1 MRYAKIHNTDI
12 ANVSGIC
19 VSVYL
24 QGCDNH
30 CKGCHNPETWDFN
43 GGTQFTE
50 ETMQEI
56 IDALKAN
63 GVQRSLAI
71 LGGEPMHKKNTP
83 LTELIIKK
91 VKEELPQ
98 TKIYI
103 WTGYLYENLLKS
115 NDESIQ
121 YILREAD
128 TLIDGPFVLELRDIT
143 LKMRGSSNQ
152 RIINLKK

>member
-1 MRYAKIHNTDI
+1 MRYAKIKKNDI
-12 ANVSGIC
+12 ANIPGIC
-19 VSVYL
+19 VSIYL
-24 QGCDNH
+24 QGCENH
-30 CKGCHNPETWDFN
+30 CNGCHNPETWDFN
-43 GGTQFTE
+43 GGTRFTE
-50 ETMQEI
+50 ETIQEI

-71 LGGEPMHKKNTP
+71 LGGEPMHKKNAP
-83 LTELIIKK
+83 LTELIIKR
-91 VKEELPQ
+91 VREELPQ

-103 WTGYLYENLLKS
+103 WTGYLYENLLQSDDK
-115 NDESIQ
+115 SIQ

>member
-1 MRYAKIHNTDI
+1 MRYNSIIKNDTTGAP
-12 ANVSGIC
+12 GIC

-24 QGCDNH
+24 QGCENH

-56 IDALKAN
+56 INALKAN

-71 LGGEPMHKKNTP
+71 LGGEPLHKKNAL
-83 LTELIIKK
+83 LTELIIKR

-103 WTGYLYENLLKS
+103 WTGFIYENLLES
-115 NDESIQ
+115 NDKSIQ

-152 RIINLKK
+152 HIINLKK

>member
-1 MRYAKIHNTDI
+1 
-12 ANVSGIC
+12 
-19 VSVYL
+19 
-24 QGCDNH
+24 
-30 CKGCHNPETWDFN
+30 
-43 GGTQFTE
+43 
-50 ETMQEI
+50 MQEI

-71 LGGEPMHKKNTP
+71 LGGEPLHKKNAP

-91 VKEELPQ
+91 VREELPQ

-103 WTGYLYENLLKS
+103 WTGYLYENLLQSDDK
-115 NDESIQ
+115 SIQ

>member
-1 MRYAKIHNTDI
+1 MRYAKIKKNDI